1 MKSSNPISTKC
12 IILGTHC
19 ALHHSYSP
27 QEQKYLIRLD
37 IFNQRNTNEAIRQK
51 AHHRQLDL
59 NQFEHLGNM
68 CRLSV
73 PYGALEPCKQHYPNL
88 ERAIIDIGTK
98 PVGIPCTIC
107 DADNPQQNGRL
118 QYKQFDY
125 LFRFVRSEKK
135 GQIKYAVLEMP
146 FEVMQYYNTID
157 LGYFKMQP
165 AVYEAFH
172 HQSSRCLYLLA
183 ESRLKCGYNK
193 FLPQEIFSLLTS
205 NSHYRGI
212 GNMEYSQLDEAER
225 EIKRA
230 YELKMIDYF
239 VIHKVETMS
248 NKVAGNYGQFVMFS
262 VKYRSED
269 TQQMSKEDSIK
280 LSQKKTAVY
289 QVLNSWKINK
299 SVCGDLVDRMTL
311 DDYDAVSLTIS
322 DIYKQYKMH
331 KVHDL
336 AAYTVYSLNKILKPK
351 DLKGNQN
358 TKPSD
363 EK

>member
-1 MKSSNPISTKC
+1 MMAKIQNLAKC
-12 IILGTHC
+12 NILGTHC

-37 IFNQRNTNEAIRQK
+37 VFNQRNTNEAIRQK
-51 AHHRQLDL
+51 AHHKQLDL

-88 ERAIIDIGTK
+88 ERALVNIGIK

-107 DADNPQQNGRL
+107 DTDNPQQNGRL

-125 LFRFVRSEKK
+125 LFRFVRPEKK

-146 FEVMQYYNTID
+146 FEVMQYYNTLD

-165 AVYEAFH
+165 AIYEAFH

-193 FLPQEIFSLLTS
+193 FQPQEIFSLLTS
-205 NSHYRGI
+205 CSNYRGI
-212 GNMEYSQLDEAER
+212 GNMEYSQLDDAER
-225 EIKRA
+225 EIKHA
-230 YELKMIDYF
+230 YDLKMLDYF

-248 NKVAGNYGQFVMFS
+248 NKVAGSYGRIVVFS
-262 VKYRSED
+262 VKYRSEE
-269 TQQMSKEDSIK
+269 TEQMSREDCIK
-280 LSQKKTAVY
+280 LRQHRVAIY
-289 QVLNSWKINK
+289 QVLNSWKISKN
-299 SVCGDLVDRMTL
+299 VCNDLVDRMTL
-311 DDYDAVSLTIS
+311 DDYDAVAQTLSE
-322 DIYKQYKMH
+322 IYKLNKMH

-336 AAYTVYSLNKILKPK
+336 AAYTVSSLNKILKPSE
-351 DLKGNQN
+351 LKG
-358 TKPSD
+358 KS
-363 EK
+363 

>member
-1 MKSSNPISTKC
+1 MKKKNLISAKC
-12 IILGTHC
+12 NILGTHC

-37 IFNQRNTNEAIRQK
+37 VFNQQNTNEVIRQK

-68 CRLSV
+68 CRLTV

-88 ERAIIDIGTK
+88 ERALHNIGTK

-135 GQIKYAVLEMP
+135 GQIKYAVLEIP

-157 LGYFKMQP
+157 LGYFKIQP
-165 AVYEAFH
+165 AIYEAFH

-193 FLPQEIFSLLTS
+193 FQPREIFSLLTS

-225 EIKRA
+225 EIKQA
-230 YELKMIDYF
+230 YNLKMLDYF

-248 NKVAGNYGQFVMFS
+248 NKVAGNYGQIVVFC

-269 TQQMSKEDSIK
+269 TEQMNSEDYIK
-280 LSQKKTAVY
+280 LRQHRINVY
-289 QVLNSWKINK
+289 QTLASWKISKN
-299 SVCGDLVDRMTL
+299 VCNDLVDRMTL
-311 DDYDAVSLTIS
+311 HDYEAVKQTLSE
-322 DIYKQYKMH
+322 IYKQYKMH
-331 KVHDL
+331 KVNNM
-336 AAYTVYSLNKILKPK
+336 AAYTVSSLNKILKPCEIK
-351 DLKGNQN
+351 M
-358 TKPSD
+358 KPESNPTD
-363 EK
+363 RK